1 MPKYSEAIEKLIIE
15 FNKLPGIGGKT
26 SERFVFYLLKQP
38 KQELEKLG
46 LAIEHLKDKIKI
58 CQACQN
64 FSENDPCSLCSSKSR
79 DQKTICV
86 VAEPQDV
93 ISIEKTGEY
102 NGLYHVLH
110 GLLKPV
116 EGVTPDKLKI
126 NPLLERVKKDGIKEI
141 ILALNPDIEGE
152 STSLHLKKL
161 LSPFSL
167 KITKL
172 ARGLAMGTELEY
184 ADEVTLS
191 SALKERKKV

>member
-102 NGLYHVLH
+102 NG
-110 GLLKPV
+110 
-116 EGVTPDKLKI
+116 TADKGEVFAFCKI
-126 NPLLERVKKDGIKEI
+126 TGSY
-141 ILALNPDIEGE
+141 LAIWPFVSL
-152 STSLHLKKL
+152 SLH
-161 LSPFSL
+161 
-167 KITKL
+167 
-172 ARGLAMGTELEY
+172 
-184 ADEVTLS
+184 
-191 SALKERKKV
+191 